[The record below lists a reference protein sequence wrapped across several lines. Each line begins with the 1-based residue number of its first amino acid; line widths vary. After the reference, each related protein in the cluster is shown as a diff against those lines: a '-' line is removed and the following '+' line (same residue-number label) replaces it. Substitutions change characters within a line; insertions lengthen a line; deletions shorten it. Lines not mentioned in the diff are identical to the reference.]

1 MKFGICCLSVIPA
14 RIEPSDKSE
23 MVTQL
28 LFGETYF
35 IYEEN
40 RKGWKKIKTY
50 FDNYECWI
58 DEKQSAEISEE
69 AFESINNNTKF
80 VTSEIISLLKN
91 KKTNFLM
98 PIVIGSSLPNFED
111 DKLLLNEIEYEFEG
125 LKCDNTTTPTKSTLA
140 ENAFLFLNTPYL
152 WGGRSPFGIDCS
164 GFTQIIYKLIGI
176 KLPRDAY
183 QQAKIGQT
191 LSFIEESKSG
201 DLAFFDNDEGKIIH
215 VGIMLGDN
223 KIIHASGK
231 VRIDKIDHQGIFNSE
246 TNRYSH
252 KLRLIKQVIENV

>member
-1 MKFGICCLSVIPA
+1 MKFGICSLSIIPA
-14 RIEPSDKSE
+14 RVEPSDKSE

-28 LFGETYF
+28 LFGETYS
-35 IYEEN
+35 IYEES
-40 RKGWKKIKTY
+40 RKGWKKIKTAY
-50 FDNYECWI
+50 DNYECWI
-58 DEKQSAEISEE
+58 DEKQSTEISETD
-69 AFESINNNTKF
+69 FEQINKNTNV

-91 KKTNFLM
+91 KKTDFLM
-98 PIVIGSSLPNFED
+98 PIVIGSSLPNFSNNTLHFNDENFD
-111 DKLLLNEIEYEFEG
+111 FDGVANDNPDASPDKSKI
-125 LKCDNTTTPTKSTLA
+125 A
-140 ENAFLFLNTPYL
+140 ENAFLFINAPYL

-164 GFTQIIYKLIGI
+164 GFTQIIYKLIGF

-231 VRIDKIDHQGIFNSE
+231 VRIDKIDHQGIFNTE

-252 KLRLIKQVIENV
+252 KLRLIKQIV

>member
-1 MKFGICCLSVIPA
+1 MKFGVCSLSVIPA
-14 RIEPSDKSE
+14 RAEPSNKSE

-28 LFGETYF
+28 LFGETYS

-40 RKGWKKIKTY
+40 RKGWKKIKTFY
-50 FDNYECWI
+50 DNYECWI
-58 DEKQSAEISEE
+58 DEKQSTEITVEE
-69 AFESINNNTKF
+69 FEQINNTTKF
-80 VTSEIISLLKN
+80 VTTEIISLLKN
-91 KKTNFLM
+91 KKTNYLM
-98 PIVIGSSLPNFED
+98 PIVIGSSLPNFFDEA
-111 DKLLLNEIEYEFEG
+111 LLLNEINYAFEG
-125 LKCDNTTTPTKSTLA
+125 IKNDSTLTPDKNNIA
-140 ENAFLFLNTPYL
+140 DNAFLFLNTPYL

-201 DLAFFDNDEGKIIH
+201 DLAFFDNEDGKIIH

-231 VRIDKIDHQGIFNSE
+231 VRIDKIDHQGIFNAE

-252 KLRLIKQVIENV
+252 KLRLIKQIIQ